1 MLFWHDTLA
10 PLALRLLAFL
20 RQNQGWIKI
29 ALQLNFQV
37 TKCIRLNS
45 MAKFHQLQ
53 NGGAINSPVLPELAH
68 SRHLSLSYGSY
79 LHDHRSKVVKLG
91 SGWFCRQK
99 FSHYLPCKKRHLF
112 EGPRNS
118 QVLNLWFV
126 GLGLVRWVHLKWSRV
141 NTVINY
147 NGVHFFVNWTEL
159 GSLIMK
165 C

>member
-1 MLFWHDTLA
+1 MYELLFY
-10 PLALRLLAFL
+10 LLFY
-20 RQNQGWIKI
+20 
-29 ALQLNFQV
+29 
-37 TKCIRLNS
+37 
-45 MAKFHQLQ
+45 
-53 NGGAINSPVLPELAH
+53 
-68 SRHLSLSYGSY
+68 LSYGSY

-118 QVLNLWFV
+118 QALNLWFV

-147 NGVHFFVNWTEL
+147 NGVYFFVNWTEL

-165 C
+165 CWSVLVVNGSLGYQ